1 MKDIPKK
8 YLIVFFSALI
18 LEIGSTFYITVVAD
32 KNYTGMLFFAFI
44 GPFLSLPFVGFMVE
58 SKTWKERIRLALCS
72 GLGYLFGSVVV
83 IIFLELLG
91 ISII

>member
-1 MKDIPKK
+1 MIKK

-58 SKTWKERIRLALCS
+58 SKTWNERIRLALCS

-83 IIFLELLG
+83 IIFLELLK
-91 ISII
+91 

>member
-1 MKDIPKK
+1 MFKK
-8 YLIVFFSALI
+8 YLIIFFSALI

-32 KNYTGMLFFAFI
+32 KNYLGMMFFAFI

-58 SKTWKERIRLALCS
+58 SKTWKERLTLTLFS

-83 IIFLELLG
+83 IIFLELMK
-91 ISII
+91 

>member
-1 MKDIPKK
+1 MIKK

-32 KNYTGMLFFAFI
+32 KNYLGMLFFAFI

-72 GLGYLFGSVVV
+72 GLGYLFGSFVV
-83 IIFLELLG
+83 IIFLEL
-91 ISII
+91 IK

>member
-1 MKDIPKK
+1 MIKK

-32 KNYTGMLFFAFI
+32 KNYIGMLFFAFI

-72 GLGYLFGSVVV
+72 GFGYLFGSVVV
-83 IIFLELLG
+83 IIFLELMK
-91 ISII
+91 